1 MNKKILLTV
10 LQYIIFLGL
19 GIAIIFYMSAQLSEE
34 DKESMMSAIKGVRL
48 WLLIPIFLVGFLSHY
63 FRALRW
69 KLLLE
74 EVDVKASTTNTT
86 FAVMIG
92 YIANLV
98 LPRAGEVAK
107 CTVLARYE
115 KVPADKMIGTIVA
128 ERAFD
133 VVCLVLITIAAFVL
147 QADIIGDFAAEKFGT
162 ISSNAQG
169 VFTSIYFQIFII
181 VGAVGLIAFILLLKR
196 IKHTKVGQFIK
207 GLGDGVASI
216 FRLKKRGMFLLY
228 TLCIW
233 GAYWFLVW
241 MGFWSMSQLE
251 HLSGL
256 SALVVLIFGSI
267 GMIATQGG
275 IGAYPLLVGQILV
288 HYNIA
293 EAHGLAFGWVSWTV
307 QTGVVVLFGALSLI
321 LLPIYNNRKATHVK
335 AELDNE

>member
-1 MNKKILLTV
+1 MSKKILLTV

-19 GIAIIFYMSAQLSEE
+19 GIAIIMYMSGQLSAE
-34 DKESMMSAIKGVRL
+34 DKANMMAAIKGVEL
-48 WLLIPIFLVGFLSHY
+48 WMLIPIFIAGFLSHY

-74 EVDVKASTTNTT
+74 QVDVRPSTTNTT
-86 FAVMIG
+86 FAVLIG

-133 VVCLVLITIAAFVL
+133 VVCLMVITIVAFVS
-147 QADIIGDFAAEKFGT
+147 QADIIGDYASGLFGT
-162 ISSNAQG
+162 MSGNAKG
-169 VFTSIYFQIFII
+169 LIATIYFKIFII
-181 VGAVGLIAFILLLKR
+181 VAFVGLIAFILLLKR
-196 IKHTKVGQFIK
+196 IKETKVGQFIK
-207 GLGDGVASI
+207 GLGDGVKSI
-216 FRLKKRGMFLLY
+216 FKLKKVGMFMLY
-228 TLCIW
+228 TALIW
-233 GAYWFLVW
+233 GLYWFLL
-241 MGFWSMSQLE
+241 MLGFWSMSQLS

-256 SALVVLIFGSI
+256 AAMVVLVFGSI

-275 IGAYPLLVGQILV
+275 IGAYPYLVGKILLF
-288 HYNIA
+288 YGIA

-307 QTGVVVLFGALSLI
+307 QTGVVVIFGVVALV
-321 LLPIYNNRKATHVK
+321 LLPIYNNKK
-335 AELDNE
+335 LK

>member
-1 MNKKILLTV
+1 MSKKILLTV

-19 GIAIIFYMSAQLSEE
+19 GIAIIMYMSSQLSAE
-34 DKESMMSAIKGVRL
+34 DKANMMTAIKGVEL
-48 WLLIPIFLVGFLSHY
+48 WMLIPIFIAGFLSHY

-74 EVDVKASTTNTT
+74 QVDVRPSTTNTT
-86 FAVMIG
+86 FAVLIG

-133 VVCLVLITIAAFVL
+133 VVCLIIITIAAFVS
-147 QADIIGDFAAEKFGT
+147 QADIIGEYASGLFGT
-162 ISSNAQG
+162 MSGNAKG
-169 VFTSIYFQIFII
+169 LVATIYFKIFII
-181 VGAVGLIAFILLLKR
+181 ITFVGLIAFILLLKR
-196 IKHTKVGQFIK
+196 IKETKVGKFIK
-207 GLGDGVASI
+207 GLGDGVKSI
-216 FRLKKRGMFLLY
+216 FKLKKVGMFMLY
-228 TLCIW
+228 TALIW
-233 GAYWFLVW
+233 GLYWFLL
-241 MGFWSMSQLE
+241 MLGFWSMSQLS

-256 SALVVLIFGSI
+256 AAMVVLVFGSI

-275 IGAYPLLVGQILV
+275 IGAYPYLVGKILLF
-288 HYNIA
+288 YGIA

-307 QTGVVVLFGALSLI
+307 QTGVVVIFGVAALV
-321 LLPIYNNRKATHVK
+321 LLPIYNNKK
-335 AELDNE
+335 LK

>member
-1 MNKKILLTV
+1 MSKKILLTV

-19 GIAIIFYMSAQLSEE
+19 GIAIIMYMSGQLSAE
-34 DKESMMSAIKGVRL
+34 DKANMMAAIKGVEL
-48 WLLIPIFLVGFLSHY
+48 WMLIPIFIAGFLSHY

-74 EVDVKASTTNTT
+74 QVDVRPSTTNTT
-86 FAVMIG
+86 FAVLIG

-133 VVCLVLITIAAFVL
+133 VVCLMVITIVAFVS
-147 QADIIGDFAAEKFGT
+147 QADIIGDYASGLFGT
-162 ISSNAQG
+162 MSGNAKG
-169 VFTSIYFQIFII
+169 LIATIYFKIFII
-181 VGAVGLIAFILLLKR
+181 VAFVGLIAFILLLKR
-196 IKHTKVGQFIK
+196 IKETKVGQFIK
-207 GLGDGVASI
+207 GLGDGVKSI
-216 FRLKKRGMFLLY
+216 FKLKKVGMFMLY
-228 TLCIW
+228 TALIW
-233 GAYWFLVW
+233 GLYWFLL
-241 MGFWSMSQLE
+241 MLGFWSMSQLS

-256 SALVVLIFGSI
+256 AAMVVLVFGSI

-275 IGAYPLLVGQILV
+275 IGAYPYLVGKILLF
-288 HYNIA
+288 YGIA

-307 QTGVVVLFGALSLI
+307 QTGVVVIFGVAALV
-321 LLPIYNNRKATHVK
+321 LLPIYNNKK
-335 AELDNE
+335 LK

>member
-19 GIAIIFYMSAQLSEE
+19 GIAIIMYMSSQLSEE
-34 DKESMMSAIKGVRL
+34 DKASMMAAIKGVRI
-48 WLLIPIFLVGFLSHY
+48 WLLAPIFVVGFLSHY
-63 FRALRW
+63 VRALRW

-74 EVDVKASTTNTT
+74 QVDVRPSTTNTT
-86 FAVMIG
+86 FAVLIG

-133 VVCLVLITIAAFVL
+133 VVCLIIVTVVAFIT
-147 QADIIGDFAAEKFGT
+147 QADVIGDYAEGLFGT
-162 ISSNAQG
+162 MSGKA
-169 VFTSIYFQIFII
+169 TSIFATIYFKIFLIL
-181 VGAVGLIAFILLLKR
+181 GFVGLIAFFLLLKR
-196 IKHTKVGQFIK
+196 IKQTKVGMFIK
-207 GLGDGVASI
+207 GLGDGVKSI
-216 FRLKKRGMFLLY
+216 FRLKRVGMFMVYTVLIWLL
-228 TLCIW
+228 
-233 GAYWFLVW
+233 YWFLLV

-251 HLSGL
+251 DLSGWC
-256 SALVVLIFGSI
+256 ALVLLVFGSI

-275 IGAYPLLVGQILV
+275 IGAYPYLIGKILV
-288 HYNIA
+288 YYGIA

-307 QTGVVVLFGALSLI
+307 QTGVVVILGVAALI
-321 LLPIYNNRKATHVK
+321 LLPIYNRKPTHG
-335 AELDNE
+335 

>member
-19 GIAIIFYMSAQLSEE
+19 GIAIIVYMSSQLSEE
-34 DKESMMSAIKGVRL
+34 DKASMMSAIKGVRI
-48 WLLIPIFLVGFLSHY
+48 WLLVPIFLVGFLSHY

-74 EVDVKASTTNTT
+74 EVDIKSSTANTT

-92 YIANLV
+92 YIGNLV

-133 VVCLVLITIAAFVL
+133 VVCLVAITIAAFIL
-147 QADIIGDFAAEKFGT
+147 QAEVIGEYAQGLFGT
-162 ISSNAQG
+162 MSSNAKG
-169 VFTSIYFQIFII
+169 IVTTIYFQIFII
-181 VGAVGLIAFILLLKR
+181 IAAVGLITFFIFLKR
-196 IKHTKVGQFIK
+196 IKQTKVGQFVK

-216 FRLKKRGMFLLY
+216 FKLKRRGMFLLY
-228 TLCIW
+228 TTLIW
-233 GAYWFLVW
+233 GCYWFLVL

-251 HLSGL
+251 HLPGL
-256 SALVVLIFGSI
+256 GALVVLIFGSI
-267 GMIATQGG
+267 GMITTQGG
-275 IGAYPLLVGQILV
+275 IGAYPYLVGKILV
-288 HYNIA
+288 FYGIP
-293 EAHGLAFGWVSWTV
+293 EVYGLAFGWVSWTV
-307 QTGVVVLFGALSLI
+307 QTGVVVVFGVLSLI
-321 LLPIYNNRKATHVK
+321 LLPIYNNRRAND
-335 AELDNE
+335 A

>member
-1 MNKKILLTV
+1 MSKKILLTI
-10 LQYIIFLGL
+10 LQYVIFLGL
-19 GIAIIFYMSAQLSEE
+19 GIAIILYMSAQLSEE
-34 DKESMMSAIKGVRL
+34 DKANMMAAIKGVKL
-48 WLLIPIFLVGFLSHY
+48 WMLIPIFIVGFLSHL

-74 EVDVKASTTNTT
+74 EVNVNASTVNTT

-133 VVCLVLITIAAFVL
+133 VLCLLIITIAAFVL
-147 QADIIGDFAAEKFGT
+147 QAQYIGDYAEGLFGT
-162 ISSNAQG
+162 MTSNAKG
-169 VFTSIYFQIFII
+169 LFATLYFQIFIVI
-181 VGAVGLIAFILLLKR
+181 AFAGLITFILLLKR
-196 IKHTKVGQFIK
+196 IKATKVGQFIK
-207 GLGDGVASI
+207 GLGDGVKSI
-216 FRLKKRGMFLLY
+216 FKLKKRGMFLLY
-228 TLCIW
+228 TLLIW
-233 GAYWFLVW
+233 AMYWFLLV

-251 HLSGL
+251 HLSGFC
-256 SALVVLIFGSI
+256 AMVVLVFGSI

-275 IGAYPLLVGQILV
+275 IGAYPYLVGKILL
-288 HYNIA
+288 YYGIA

-307 QTGVVVLFGALSLI
+307 QTGVVVIMGVLSLI
-321 LLPIYNNRKATHVK
+321 LLPVYNNRKLK
-335 AELDNE
+335 

>member
-19 GIAIIFYMSAQLSEE
+19 GIAIIMYMSGQLSAE
-34 DKESMMSAIKGVRL
+34 DKANMMAAIKGVEL
-48 WLLIPIFLVGFLSHY
+48 WMLIPIFIAGFLSHY

-74 EVDVKASTTNTT
+74 QVDVRPSTTNTT
-86 FAVMIG
+86 FAVLIG

-133 VVCLVLITIAAFVL
+133 VVCLIIITIAAFVS
-147 QADIIGDFAAEKFGT
+147 QADIIGEYASGLFGT
-162 ISSNAQG
+162 MSGNAKG
-169 VFTSIYFQIFII
+169 LVATIYFKIFII
-181 VGAVGLIAFILLLKR
+181 ITFVGLIAFILLLKR
-196 IKHTKVGQFIK
+196 IKETKVGKFIK
-207 GLGDGVASI
+207 GLGDGVKSI
-216 FRLKKRGMFLLY
+216 FKLKKVGMFMLY
-228 TLCIW
+228 TALIW
-233 GAYWFLVW
+233 GLYWFLL
-241 MGFWSMSQLE
+241 MLGFWSMSQLS

-256 SALVVLIFGSI
+256 AAMVVLVFGSI

-275 IGAYPLLVGQILV
+275 IGAYPYLVGKILLF
-288 HYNIA
+288 YGIA

-307 QTGVVVLFGALSLI
+307 QTGVVVIFGVAALV
-321 LLPIYNNRKATHVK
+321 LLPIYNNKK
-335 AELDNE
+335 LK

>member
-1 MNKKILLTV
+1 MSKKILLTV

-19 GIAIIFYMSAQLSEE
+19 GIAIIMYMSAQLSAE
-34 DKESMMSAIKGVRL
+34 DKANMMAAIKGVEL
-48 WLLIPIFLVGFLSHY
+48 WMLIPIFIAGFLSHY

-74 EVDVKASTTNTT
+74 QVDVRPSTTNTT
-86 FAVMIG
+86 FAVLIG

-133 VVCLVLITIAAFVL
+133 VVCLMVITIVAFVS
-147 QADIIGDFAAEKFGT
+147 QADIIGEYASGLFGT
-162 ISSNAQG
+162 MSGNAKG
-169 VFTSIYFQIFII
+169 LIATIYFKIFII
-181 VGAVGLIAFILLLKR
+181 IAFVGLIAFILLLKR
-196 IKHTKVGQFIK
+196 IKETKVGQFIK
-207 GLGDGVASI
+207 GLGDGVKSI
-216 FRLKKRGMFLLY
+216 FKLKKVGMFMLY
-228 TLCIW
+228 TALIW
-233 GAYWFLVW
+233 GLYWFLL
-241 MGFWSMSQLE
+241 MLGFWSMSQLS

-256 SALVVLIFGSI
+256 AAMVVLVFGSI

-275 IGAYPLLVGQILV
+275 IGAYPYLVGKILLF
-288 HYNIA
+288 YGIA

-307 QTGVVVLFGALSLI
+307 QTGVVVIFGVAALV
-321 LLPIYNNRKATHVK
+321 LLPIYNNKK
-335 AELDNE
+335 LK

>member
-19 GIAIIFYMSAQLSEE
+19 GIAIIMYMSSQLSAE
-34 DKESMMSAIKGVRL
+34 DKANMMAAIKGVEL
-48 WLLIPIFLVGFLSHY
+48 WMLIPIFIAGFLSHY

-74 EVDVKASTTNTT
+74 QVDVRPSTTNTT
-86 FAVMIG
+86 FAVLIG

-133 VVCLVLITIAAFVL
+133 VVCLIIITIAAFVS
-147 QADIIGDFAAEKFGT
+147 QADIIGEYASGLFGT
-162 ISSNAQG
+162 MSGNAKG
-169 VFTSIYFQIFII
+169 LVATIYFKIFII
-181 VGAVGLIAFILLLKR
+181 ITFVGLIAFILLLKR
-196 IKHTKVGQFIK
+196 IKETKVGKFIK
-207 GLGDGVASI
+207 GLGDGVKSI
-216 FRLKKRGMFLLY
+216 FKLKKVGMFMLY
-228 TLCIW
+228 TALIW
-233 GAYWFLVW
+233 GLYWFLL
-241 MGFWSMSQLE
+241 MLGFWSMSQLS

-256 SALVVLIFGSI
+256 AAMVVLVFGSI

-275 IGAYPLLVGQILV
+275 IGAYPYLVGKILLF
-288 HYNIA
+288 YGIA

-307 QTGVVVLFGALSLI
+307 QTGVVVIFGVAALV
-321 LLPIYNNRKATHVK
+321 LLPIYNNKK
-335 AELDNE
+335 LK